1 MTQVSQSHYATEMC
15 YTDKGVTHKGSL
27 DKQAASK
34 PRQES
39 QTERGFASVRAL
51 EINTGQK
58 GGSRTLR

>member
-1 MTQVSQSHYATEMC
+1 MC

-39 QTERGFASVRAL
+39 QTERGFGSVRAL

-58 GGSRTLR
+58 GGPGTLR